1 MSHKGERRSNYTMEF
16 KREAI
21 KYAETNSKHKAAEK
35 FHVAV
40 RKVWEW
46 RQNKF
51 KIFKPIIKPKNK
63 RFEGGARKPLDQQ
76 LENQFV

>member
-40 RKVWEW
+40 KKV
-46 RQNKF
+46 
-51 KIFKPIIKPKNK
+51 
-63 RFEGGARKPLDQQ
+63 
-76 LENQFV
+76 